1 MRSSSLFVLA
11 LVLGTFGCK
20 KKEQTS
26 SFAITQNLEHLPL
39 SEVPNRGRTVD
50 ITCWSEGVKI
60 FEGQADSESVIVRG
74 DRVFHFRT
82 PNPPEDDGHDEY
94 VRVTGDCV
102 ARYTA
107 RRE

>member
-1 MRSSSLFVLA
+1 MRSSSLLILA

-20 KKEQTS
+20 KKVDLDC
-26 SFAITQNLEHLPL
+26 APDHYPL
-39 SEVPNRGRTVD
+39 SEVPNRSKTTD
-50 ITCWSEGVKI
+50 ITCWSAGTKV
-60 FEGQADSESVIVRG
+60 FEGQAQEPIIVRDDG
-74 DRVFHFRT
+74 VIHFRT
-82 PNPPEDDGHDEY
+82 ADRAEGDGVDEY